1 MENTSLNILR
11 ESSKIL
17 DHVLHSHFFKFHLEG
32 SGPSSGGPFA
42 QGVYTNGTRKLELH
56 FRHTLGLVRYHFG
69 NLSMTH
75 DSYMYAVLGPQGGNR
90 YPGFP
95 ENPLLAFENLKSDL
109 ENYSSAFLVGDE
121 KEFARCAE
129 IAKKRESIVGLG
141 RIP

>member
-11 ESSKIL
+11 EGSKIL
-17 DHVLHSHFFKFHLEG
+17 DPVLNSHSFKFHLEG
-32 SGPSSGGPFA
+32 SGPSSGGVFA

-69 NLSMTH
+69 NFSIAH

-95 ENPLLAFENLKSDL
+95 KNPLSAFENLKFDL
-109 ENYSSAFLVGDE
+109 ENYTSAFLVGDE
-121 KEFARCAE
+121 KEFARCVE
-129 IAKKRESIVGLG
+129 IAKKRESIVGLA